1 MGRINIE
8 IYSYKKNA
16 TVSVNIEF
24 FAKYCGNPE
33 EGKPK
38 KGIGLKDRDNME
50 MIGKTSKIS
59 LARTMF
65 IS

>member
-8 IYSYKKNA
+8 INSYKEDA
-16 TVSVNIEF
+16 TVSVSIEL

-59 LARTMF
+59 SARTMF